1 MKHALLQFVE
11 PEGCIVRFF
20 EFFQQ
25 LLFEGLQVLCFLFL
39 TFNRFYMKVV
49 FKYA

>member
-20 EFFQQ
+20 KFFEQ
-25 LLFEGLQVLCFLFL
+25 LLFERLQVLCFLFL
-39 TFNRFYMKVV
+39 TFDGF
-49 FKYA
+49 